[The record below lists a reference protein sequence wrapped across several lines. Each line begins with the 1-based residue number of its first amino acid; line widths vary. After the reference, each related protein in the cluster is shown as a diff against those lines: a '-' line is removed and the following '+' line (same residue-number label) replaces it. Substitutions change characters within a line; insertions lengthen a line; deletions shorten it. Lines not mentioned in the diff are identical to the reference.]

1 MTNIFK
7 ISTITQE
14 DDLYP
19 YMLKQIPDAPKKLF
33 VMGDISIL
41 NQKSIAIVGSRK
53 PTDYGIKVA
62 SYLANGL
69 AKHLVIV
76 SGLAYGIDTVV
87 LKEALNVEAGLPVV
101 AVIGSGLDEASFY
114 PKANWKLALDIV
126 RSGGVI
132 LSEYPLG
139 TSPLKHHFPARNR
152 IIAGVS
158 YGTLVVEAGQK
169 SGALIT
175 ADLALDY
182 NREVLAVAG
191 DIFLPQTM
199 GVNKLIK
206 SGAFVVTSSKDVL
219 EIFNIEFNQISFPH
233 KILNNTSGTESQILD
248 LISQKSLPIDI
259 IARQLKLDS
268 RKVSSTLTLMEIK
281 GIVKSSDSGRYIRL
295 S

>member
-1 MTNIFK
+1 MADIFK

-14 DDLYP
+14 DNLYP
-19 YMLKQIPDAPKKLF
+19 AMLKQIPDAPKQLF
-33 VMGDISIL
+33 VIGDISIL
-41 NQKSIAIVGSRK
+41 NRKSIAIVGSRK

-62 SYLANGL
+62 SYIANGL

-87 LKEALNVEAGLPVV
+87 LKEALTVEAGLPVT

-114 PKANWKLALDIV
+114 PKANWNLALDIV
-126 RSGGVI
+126 KSGGVI
-132 LSEYPLG
+132 LSEYPPG
-139 TSPLKHHFPARNR
+139 VAPLKHHFPARNR
-152 IIAGVS
+152 IIAGLS
-158 YGTLVVEAGQK
+158 YGTLVVEAGEK

-182 NREVLAVAG
+182 NREVLAIAG
-191 DIFLPQTM
+191 DMFLPQTI
-199 GVNKLIK
+199 GTNKLIK
-206 SGAFVVTSSKDVL
+206 SGAFMVTSNKDVL
-219 EIFNIEFNQISFPH
+219 DIFNIKFNQTSFSH
-233 KILNNTSGTESQILD
+233 KTFNNIPKTESQILD

-268 RKVSSTLTLMEIK
+268 KEVSSTLTLMEIK
-281 GIVKSSDSGRYIRL
+281 GVVKSSGSGKYIRL